1 MREGGRASVPFFPSR
16 PSFLALRLSLAV
28 RAPRKVFPSAL
39 RLASGPPCC
48 YHGLGVATG
57 YSYPASRLTPSM
69 PTSFSLVSFR
79 SLPPSIPFATAA
91 RRSADSTILPAWKC
105 AADCIAFRAWPSV
118 APGIRAQN
126 GRASIGML
134 SLDWLLAFRVLA
146 RLSRCVASPSDSLL
160 LPLSPRVSC
169 HAARVN
175 ARSTALSVSTPT
187 PSGLRAIQSLH
198 RHKWRV
204 RLRVPARQGVC
215 GASATLSRIVSLLLA
230 FATRRGSL
238 LPPMLWHSL
247 AACLAVSGC

>member
-1 MREGGRASVPFFPSR
+1 MLLSR
-16 PSFLALRLSLAV
+16 PWGGYGILLSRIASHAV
-28 RAPRKVFPSAL
+28 
-39 RLASGPPCC
+39 PCR
-48 YHGLGVATG
+48 
-57 YSYPASRLTPSM
+57 P
-69 PTSFSLVSFR
+69 VSPCFFFR
-79 SLPPSIPFATAA
+79 SLPASIPCATAA

-105 AADCIAFRAWPSV
+105 AADCIAFRHGSRSLRAY
-118 APGIRAQN
+118 APKTDARLL
-126 GRASIGML
+126 GMAFVGLAPRL
-134 SLDWLLAFRVLA
+134 SRLA
-146 RLSRCVASPSDSLL
+146 RLSRCVASPSDLLL